1 MELITIIVG
10 ILIAFGFLY
19 IADLIRQ
26 YRQIQKDKN
35 KLQDWKPYDR

>member
-35 KLQDWKPYDR
+35 KLQDWNINEQ

>member
-19 IADLIRQ
+19 IVDLIRQ
-26 YRQIQKDKN
+26 HRQIQKNKN
-35 KLQDWKPYDR
+35 KLQDWRTHE